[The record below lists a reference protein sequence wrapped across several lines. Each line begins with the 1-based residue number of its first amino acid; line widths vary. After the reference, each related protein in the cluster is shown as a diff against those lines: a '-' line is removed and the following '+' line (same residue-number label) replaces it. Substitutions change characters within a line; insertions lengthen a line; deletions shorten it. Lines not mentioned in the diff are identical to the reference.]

1 MDDKVAVIGGTG
13 FLGSN
18 LVVELLKAG
27 YTPVVVARRPD
38 KIAQVLPDV
47 NVEARRGDLTD
58 LNSLRSAL
66 QGCGVVHCV
75 AALMSQIFTSPSSDL
90 REAAIQ
96 VNVEGTLNALRAAR
110 EVGARRVIVTSSS
123 STRYRPGGALANEDS
138 PPTDPSVLDD
148 AYVRSKV
155 LEEAAIADFARE
167 TGLDVVSILPGG
179 MLGPRDGGPTPLGGF
194 LVSRLNGQ
202 ASGGIGIAGA
212 FPLVDVRDVARA
224 HVAAMERG
232 VPGKS
237 YLMVARTI
245 SSREWGAMVTRL
257 TGLSGAS
264 VVIPSSIA
272 MTMAYLVEII
282 ARVQHTAPRF
292 NRNQVRHIVQRQ
304 QYDCSRAQREL
315 GITFTP
321 IETALRDAILWYV
334 ENGWVSHPER
344 LALVAAGEPM
354 ADTAGNVG
362 QRARGA
368 GP

>member
-1 MDDKVAVIGGTG
+1 MDERVAVIGGTG

-38 KIAQVLPDV
+38 RITKVLPGV

-66 QGCGVVHCV
+66 QGCDVVHSV
-75 AALMSQIFTSPSSDL
+75 ASLMTQVFTSPSPNL
-90 REAAIQ
+90 REAAIRT
-96 VNVEGTLNALRAAR
+96 NVEGTLNALRAAR
-110 EVGARRVIVTSSS
+110 EVGVRRVIVTSSS

-167 TGLDVVSILPGG
+167 AGLEVMCILPGG
-179 MLGPRDGGPTPLGGF
+179 MIGPQDGSPTPLGGA
-194 LVSRLNGQ
+194 LVARLNGE
-202 ASGGIGIAGA
+202 ASGSINIAGA
-212 FPLVDVRDVARA
+212 FPLVDVRDVAWA

-237 YLMVARTI
+237 YLVVARTI
-245 SSREWGAMVTRL
+245 SSREWGDMVTRV
-257 TGLSGAS
+257 TGLPGAS

-272 MTMAYLVEII
+272 MMMAYLVETV
-282 ARVQHTAPRF
+282 ARVRHTAPPF
-292 NRNQVRHIVQRQ
+292 NRNQVRHIIQRQ

-321 IETALRDAILWYV
+321 LETALRDAILWYV
-334 ENGWVSHPER
+334 ENGWVSQPER
-344 LALVAAGEPM
+344 LALVAAGAQQAEG
-354 ADTAGNVG
+354 ADAGEG
-362 QRARGA
+362 LPSQ
-368 GP
+368 